1 MTQNFITNN
10 KCYKFELRNYNK
22 GFLDDFVDCTYILH
36 LENNGRIK
44 DIEQQLLRNIPTK
57 KIYIVHNKGY
67 KNCTK
72 NLIEYNS
79 KNDLVD
85 ANLIIMKH
93 SIDNNFN
100 NILIL
105 EDDFIFDYDR
115 INDTKKNIVNDI
127 KLFFN
132 KNKNE
137 KFYYNLGPAPLIINP
152 NINISNNTYQSLYSL
167 LAHANIY
174 TKSIRIDILNKI
186 NNRYN
191 ISNHWDGFLTINY
204 KNYFHKYSICYQIFP
219 VTENQKLWFVGLP
232 FSKKVDIFIKNIINK
247 LGVDKKPQPGY
258 DIGMNY
264 LFIFN
269 YIIYFLII
277 IIIFYLVFLIFF
289 KYKK

>member
-1 MTQNFITNN
+1 MTQNFIMNN

-22 GFLDDFVDCTYILH
+22 GFLDDFVNCTYILH
-36 LENNGRIK
+36 LENNGRMK
-44 DIEQQLLRNIPTK
+44 NIEQQLSRNIPTK
-57 KIYIVHNKGY
+57 KIYIVYNKGY

-72 NLIEYNS
+72 KLIDYNS
-79 KNDLVD
+79 KIDLVD

-115 INDTKKNIVNDI
+115 INDIKKNIVNDI

-137 KFYYNLGPAPLIINP
+137 KFYYNLGPSPLIINP
-152 NINISNNTYQSLYSL
+152 NINIFNKNYKCNICFAT
-167 LAHANIY
+167 HANIY
-174 TKSIRIDILNKI
+174 TKNIRIDILNKI

-191 ISNHWDGFLTINY
+191 ISIHWDVFLTRNY
-204 KNYFHKYSICYQIFP
+204 KNYFHKYSICYQTFP
-219 VTENQKLWFVGLP
+219 ITENQKIWSEGI
-232 FSKKVDIFIKNIINK
+232 FSKFFFYITTKCIKLLNY
-247 LGVDKKPQPGY
+247 DEKPQPAH
-258 DIGMNY
+258 DIVINFV
-264 LFIFN
+264 FILN

>member
-1 MTQNFITNN
+1 MTQNFINNN
-10 KCYKFELRNYNK
+10 KCYRFDVRNYNK
-22 GFLDDFVDCTYILH
+22 GFLDDFVDCTYILQ
-36 LENNGRIK
+36 LENNGRMK
-44 DIEQQLLRNIPTK
+44 NIEQQLSRNIPTK

-137 KFYYNLGPAPLIINP
+137 KFYYNLGPSPLIIYP
-152 NINISNNTYQSLYSL
+152 NINISNKNYKCATCFV
-167 LAHANIY
+167 AHANIY
-174 TKSIRIDILNKI
+174 TKNIRIDILNKI

-191 ISNHWDGFLTINY
+191 ISIHWDIFLTRNY
-204 KNYFHKYSICYQIFP
+204 KNYFHKYSICYQTFP
-219 VTENQKLWFVGLP
+219 ITENQKMWQEGI
-232 FSKKVDIFIKNIINK
+232 FSKFFFYITTKGIKLLNYDKKSQPAHDIVMNSIFI
-247 LGVDKKPQPGY
+247 L
-258 DIGMNY
+258 
-264 LFIFN
+264 N